1 MSSYSILIPALFT
14 FLIMSGGVMIGYR
27 YGYRLVNV
35 NATKAAIA
43 LGVTSVLVWA
53 AIRLDVNIILA
64 AIAVFSQV
72 TVFFINCALAS
83 AVVCNHLKKGKF

>member
-1 MSSYSILIPALFT
+1 
-14 FLIMSGGVMIGYR
+14 MIGYR

-64 AIAVFSQV
+64 AIAVFCQV
-72 TVFFINCALAS
+72 IVLFINCAIATA
-83 AVVCNHLKKGKF
+83 AVSYHLQKKKILNNL